1 MAGSRRR
8 IGDGRTT
15 DVSRVTEGSR
25 HADGSD
31 AGAMGCAP
39 APAADEPRTP
49 QRIALVTASG
59 DAGLDFLLEDF
70 RAAYVAYSRLAG
82 CELPE
87 FASVGLGESGVP
99 AAEADVAASRAQA
112 SKANTAASCPRAVEP
127 TGGAASKFAGAADRA
142 TSALTGTAGN
152 NATGPCQ
159 DTGEAADS
167 VVFACDGVVDVER
180 LREISWLV
188 KPGTRLH
195 VIFDLPGFDPALADD
210 AAHMFIDLC
219 KRSGAL
225 WCGGIAI
232 AGERPFEVLRRS
244 PRMGLLR
251 RPFSEAMDMLVGSV
265 RMGCSVR
272 RSQELGGADVHAF
285 DELGLVRAT
294 PALPP
299 SLWNLVMQALG
310 KVRRMHRGS
319 DAGSNA
325 RAGRDIPV

>member
-8 IGDGRTT
+8 AGDGRAT

-49 QRIALVTASG
+49 QRIALVTSRA
-59 DAGLDFLLEDF
+59 DAGLGFLLEDF
-70 RAAYVAYSRLAG
+70 RAAYVAYSHLAG

-87 FASVGLGESGVP
+87 FAPVGLGEGGIS

-112 SKANTAASCPRAVEP
+112 SKST
-127 TGGAASKFAGAADRA
+127 DRA
-142 TSALTGTAGN
+142 TSALTGAAGN
-152 NATGPCQ
+152 NATEPRQ
-159 DTGEAADS
+159 DAGEAADS
-167 VVFACDGVVDVER
+167 VVFACDGVVAAQELDS
-180 LREISWLV
+180 LANLL
-188 KPGTRLH
+188 GTGSRLH
-195 VIFDLPGFDPALADD
+195 VIFDLPGFNPALADD
-210 AAHMFIDLC
+210 AARALIGLC
-219 KRSGAL
+219 ERSGTL
-225 WCGGIAI
+225 WCGGVAI
-232 AGERPFEVLRRS
+232 AGGRPFEVLRSS

-285 DELGLVRAT
+285 DELGLVRAV